1 MITQTA
7 ILGTLG
13 ILAGLTTAIVEVIKQ
28 ILPKSVPTKIVTII
42 IAFLVTMVYVLVTAT
57 AIIPMT
63 IVYAIAESFIVA
75 YLAMF
80 GFDSLKDIFK
90 RFQLDKEDEE

>member
-1 MITQTA
+1 MISQTA

-28 ILPKSVPTKIVTII
+28 MLPKTVPTKIVTII
-42 IAFLVTMVYVLVTAT
+42 VAFLVTTVYVFMTAT

-63 IVYAIAESFIVA
+63 IVYASAESFIVA